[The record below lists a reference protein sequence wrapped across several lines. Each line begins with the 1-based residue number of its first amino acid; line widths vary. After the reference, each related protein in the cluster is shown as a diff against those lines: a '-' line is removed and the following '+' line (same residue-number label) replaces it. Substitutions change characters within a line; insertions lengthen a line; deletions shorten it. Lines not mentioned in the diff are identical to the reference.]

1 MNLLREGFKLGY
13 TISGKNASKFDDKNL
28 KIVSPR
34 FLSVVP
40 ENEDNKDNELDF
52 LSPSLFSL
60 HNQGKG
66 LENLTSLPSLVKGFS
81 SKDQQAWLDLIMEA
95 AGVVEEA
102 EKIEEHFY
110 NNQTS
115 TEVSKSKDF
124 VTRYKKE
131 SVGKDGTSLYFT
143 KENVTEMYGNFE
155 ERKIDLF
162 EKLCQNFSKD
172 QVKEMNKTGFA
183 MLSPKQLEM
192 LYGSESPY
200 NNSKALKQ
208 FSQLNNSVIHQH
220 IEDEVSRTAE
230 MKSFKIRL
238 KQSSYTRPHCIRS
251 TGFVSIV
258 VCACD
263 FVTKSTFTADFNA
276 YGICAFH
283 FVTSGAP
290 PCYFITRGIRSCNTD
305 TFGLI
310 TFHSVSPSPYTDYSV
325 AIRIISIYSESS
337 SPFTYN
343 IVPFCSKSF
352 CFLWLIVFESAIPDS
367 FKIKIMAQE
376 SEVQTVPM
384 KTEQGIQ
391 LMQHWTEQAVGSLI
405 AAVANKNWQET
416 ISKLQKSALKKEALQ
431 LSMQPKTTR
440 EFESMLV
447 KNLRKHESMNLKSFD
462 EFTAK
467 MPVLPTEKPRKMPDQ
482 RPRKIVNLLRDGFK
496 LAWSLS
502 GKNASE
508 FSNKTVKAFSPRFF
522 SILPEEEN
530 EKGDLV
536 EILSPSLLSL
546 HKEGKGIE
554 KLTSLPSLING
565 FNNHDQQSWMNL
577 IMEASGVT
585 EQADK
590 IDMLLNQTAESSLE
604 TFQKR
609 YQDEARATD
618 GTPLYFTKENVT
630 KMYGRVEESKITVFE
645 RLNSNLSTDQ
655 IHELNKTGYALLTSF
670 QLMMLYGPQSPYADS
685 KSLEHFIA
693 LNHSYLEQ
701 TIENDIH
708 RTAQLKSFK
717 MRLRRQTPS
726 SVLGSISFVMLT
738 TAEPSHAS
746 TPALN
751 DYGGKV
757 QNVPMQAEHGLMMVQ
772 HWIDQAM
779 GSFMS
784 AMANNRLKTKAKHV
798 ALEFGDCSH
807 NAKSVPE
814 QARCLSKLLKDQ
826 ITGKKYLNKTMK
838 LKYLDSGRLRLY
850 APRNT
855 SISRK
860 GRAVKHSWVGGFRLD
875 KNQQE
880 RKRSKRYIVN
890 SRTDYQLKSPKDGRM
905 TPLGSVAHMLMKAV
919 LAAKNKTETKP

>member
-1 MNLLREGFKLGY
+1 MVGEDLHEIIEDPKRLKDFLTKKRSQKSKEPSTRLMNLLREGFKLGY

-238 KQSSYTRPHCIRS
+238 KQVILSPVSFTVIGPSANNPAILSPIIFSPAILAPLS

-405 AAVANKNWQET
+405 AAVANKNLKTKPKHILLEFGDCTKNAKNIPQQAQCV
-416 ISKLQKSALKKEALQ
+416 SKLLRNQ
-431 LSMQPKTTR
+431 LSGK
-440 EFESMLV
+440 
-447 KNLRKHESMNLKSFD
+447 KYLRLKSFD

-508 FSNKTVKAFSPRFF
+508 FSNKTVK
-522 SILPEEEN
+522 
-530 EKGDLV
+530 V

-630 KMYGRVEESKITVFE
+630 KMYGR
-645 RLNSNLSTDQ
+645 

-726 SVLGSISFVMLT
+726 SVLGSISFVNI
-738 TAEPSHAS
+738 APNS
-746 TPALN
+746 
-751 DYGGKV
+751 GGAIV
-757 QNVPMQAEHGLMMVQ
+757 
-772 HWIDQAM
+772 
-779 GSFMS
+779 
-784 AMANNRLKTKAKHV
+784 
-798 ALEFGDCSH
+798 
-807 NAKSVPE
+807 
-814 QARCLSKLLKDQ
+814 LSPVIFSPVVL
-826 ITGKKYLNKTMK
+826 
-838 LKYLDSGRLRLY
+838 
-850 APRNT
+850 AP
-855 SISRK
+855 
-860 GRAVKHSWVGGFRLD
+860 
-875 KNQQE
+875 
-880 RKRSKRYIVN
+880 
-890 SRTDYQLKSPKDGRM
+890 
-905 TPLGSVAHMLMKAV
+905 AV
-919 LAAKNKTETKP
+919 LGP